1 MIFQYQLYIA
11 IISIYKFFRS
21 WFIILSDKIKE
32 LRLKS
37 GLSQAEVARRLQ
49 VTRSSVNA
57 WEMGLNVPTTQYI
70 VELSKLFNVSSDYIL
85 GIENNMTLDVSFL
98 NAEELNIIYNLINY
112 FQNKKSNQ

>member
-1 MIFQYQLYIA
+1 
-11 IISIYKFFRS
+11 
-21 WFIILSDKIKE
+21 
-32 LRLKS
+32 
-37 GLSQAEVARRLQ
+37 
-49 VTRSSVNA
+49 
-57 WEMGLNVPTTQYI
+57 MGLNVPTTQYI